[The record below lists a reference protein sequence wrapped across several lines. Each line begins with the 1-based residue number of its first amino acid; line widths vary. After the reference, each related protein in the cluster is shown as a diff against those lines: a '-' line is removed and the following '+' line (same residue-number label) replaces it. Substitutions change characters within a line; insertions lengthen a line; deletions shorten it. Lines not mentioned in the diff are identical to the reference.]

1 VKRLKKG
8 RDRAKFE
15 HGMITC
21 KLKTRKCHTRFF

>member
-1 VKRLKKG
+1 VKRIKKG

-15 HGMITC
+15 HGTITC